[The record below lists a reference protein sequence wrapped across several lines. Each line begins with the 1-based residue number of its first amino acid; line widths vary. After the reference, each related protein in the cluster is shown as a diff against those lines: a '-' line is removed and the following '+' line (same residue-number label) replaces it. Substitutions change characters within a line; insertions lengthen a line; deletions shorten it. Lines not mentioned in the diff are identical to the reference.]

1 MYVRPAN
8 NKVCTHPPGGFGEV
22 AAHSLFFFLIAWG
35 TRLFK
40 LTALKDF
47 IVAA

>member
-1 MYVRPAN
+1 MHEVWINGVRKYVGLPSSGRWLH
-8 NKVCTHPPGGFGEV
+8 T
-22 AAHSLFFFLIAWG
+22 LFLVAWG